1 MTSFKRR
8 FLAVLKEPYLVLLS
22 STLLGLFGIAI
33 ADHTKAQNWVF
44 TFIVLIILMAAMYTL
59 DPENRKNRR
68 WVFLGLFAIMAQLV
82 ALTDL
87 PFEGRI
93 IAAIIVIF
101 FFSSLTLRIIVQIVN
116 TNRVN
121 LHVILGAVSA
131 YLMIGIAA
139 GLLFVLV
146 EVWNPNAISFSYTT
160 EPNLHDFFFYSF
172 VTLSTLGYGDV
183 TPEAPIAQFLA
194 YTLAIAGQI
203 YMTILVA
210 FLIGKFLTRR

>member
-1 MTSFKRR
+1 M
-8 FLAVLKEPYLVLLS
+8 VLLS
-22 STLLGLFGIAI
+22 TALLGLLGIAI
-33 ADHTKAQNWVF
+33 ADHTESENWVF
-44 TFIVLIILMAAMYTL
+44 TFIILVILVAAMYTL

-68 WVFLGLFAIMAQLV
+68 WVFLGVFAIIAQLV
-82 ALTDL
+82 ALTDS

-93 IAAIIVIF
+93 LAAMVVIF
-101 FFSSLTLRIIVQIVN
+101 FFSSLTLRIIVQIAK

-121 LHVILGAVSA
+121 LHVILGSISA

-146 EVWNPNAISFSYTT
+146 EALNPNAISFSYTT

-210 FLIGKFLTRR
+210 FLMGKFLTRH